1 MGWDGIG
8 WVKLKTIFEFDFN
21 PLGIGLFLGIT
32 FFKYPLCYLSSE
44 NFDIRGCQRSVL
56 LPDISTWISY
66 KQKMIY
72 TSSTE
77 MNILFFSF
85 GFDEVRPDCHN
96 CMTINLDDNM
106 SSFLFTCTLISIY
119 NLFLLFRILCI
130 LNLLDKDI
138 NR

>member
-1 MGWDGIG
+1 MGWDGMG

-77 MNILFFSF
+77 MNILFFFLDLMKF
-85 GFDEVRPDCHN
+85 GQIV
-96 CMTINLDDNM
+96 T
-106 SSFLFTCTLISIY
+106 TV
-119 NLFLLFRILCI
+119 
-130 LNLLDKDI
+130 
-138 NR
+138 